1 MKTHRIVILS
11 LPVLLASSTALAQQQ
26 GATGGDA
33 TATGGDK
40 MGTSAPCA
48 AKKKTTTQTTKKKT
62 TTTKSTAAAPGTSD
76 TSKAGTTTTTS
87 GDMTTPSAP
96 EATPS
101 TSSSDNAN
109 KAGAAGAAGGEAVG
123 TTSTTAAMQKVDV
136 GTSEKNVLGR
146 NDVKDKFSAE
156 PLFGYGTN
164 DFNAGIGGRVGYTFD
179 VPVYVGGTFMWYW
192 GDTQQSI
199 TNNAIIETKRNFYYP
214 GVEVGYDFGFGR
226 NFMVRPYGG
235 AGILLFRERNT
246 VNDVSAS
253 NTDSSF
259 MIYPGVTARYN
270 VSNLPVYVGADTRLL
285 IPFEN
290 KGASYQIFAV
300 AGVSM

>member
-26 GATGGDA
+26 GASGGD
-33 TATGGDK
+33 
-40 MGTSAPCA
+40 TSAQGGNKVGTGAPCVA
-48 AKKKTTTQTTKKKT
+48 PKKHTTTTQTTKKKT
-62 TTTKSTAAAPGTSD
+62 TTTKSTAATPST
-76 TSKAGTTTTTS
+76 GTTTTTS
-87 GDMTTPSAP
+87 GEMTTPSAP

-101 TSSSDNAN
+101 TDESAN
-109 KAGAAGAAGGEAVG
+109 KAGAAGEGAVG

-136 GTSEKNVLGR
+136 GTSEKNNLGR
-146 NDVKDKFSAE
+146 NEVKDKLSAE

-164 DFNAGIGGRVGYTFD
+164 QFNAGIGGRVGYTFD

-192 GDTQQSI
+192 GDTQQTV
-199 TNNAIIETKRNFYYP
+199 TNNSIIETKRNFYYP

-246 VNDVSAS
+246 VNSVSAS